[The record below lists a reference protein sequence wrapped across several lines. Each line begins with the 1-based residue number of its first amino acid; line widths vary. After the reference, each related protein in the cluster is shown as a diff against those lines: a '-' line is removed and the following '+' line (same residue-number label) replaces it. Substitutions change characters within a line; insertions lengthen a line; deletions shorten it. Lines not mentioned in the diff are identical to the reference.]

1 MHFADRAEAD
11 IPNQS
16 RLYAEYWGEME
27 TFKMSVLE
35 DWERLGK
42 PLDWEK
48 WQRQYQSE
56 AFELVKKLNQSK
68 RKQAVAR
75 MKSLVSRSNVGFS
88 NPTFWALLQWI
99 PTTGMLKVLSDTSI
113 RPTFATF
120 IEFYLFS
127 SPLKNTPTAQIS
139 SYDFKPDGDD

>member
-1 MHFADRAEAD
+1 
-11 IPNQS
+11 
-16 RLYAEYWGEME
+16 
-27 TFKMSVLE
+27 MSVLE

>member
-1 MHFADRAEAD
+1 MLNIGEKWKR
-11 IPNQS
+11 S
-16 RLYAEYWGEME
+16 KCRLLG
-27 TFKMSVLE
+27 

-99 PTTGMLKVLSDTSI
+99 ATTGMLKVLSDTSI
-113 RPTFATF
+113 RPTLAILLPKF
-120 IEFYLFS
+120 
-127 SPLKNTPTAQIS
+127 
-139 SYDFKPDGDD
+139 